1 MSRDLGQPE
10 FKPLLALTWR
20 TNRALEADM
29 VAEAH
34 RRGYEGIKASHN
46 AVFATLQPGGTRAA
60 DMAAR
65 YGMTRQS
72 MGELLRDM
80 EALGYVEMVTDPDDR
95 RAKLVR
101 YTEAGRRLAAGGYRH
116 IREVEARL
124 AEEVGAEDYATMRR
138 VLTRTYELLEELNGR
153 S

>member
-1 MSRDLGQPE
+1 M
-10 FKPLLALTWR
+10 
-20 TNRALEADM
+20 
-29 VAEAH
+29 
-34 RRGYEGIKASHN
+34 
-46 AVFATLQPGGTRAA
+46 
-60 DMAAR
+60 
-65 YGMTRQS
+65 
-72 MGELLRDM
+72 
-80 EALGYVEMVTDPDDR
+80 
-95 RAKLVR
+95 R